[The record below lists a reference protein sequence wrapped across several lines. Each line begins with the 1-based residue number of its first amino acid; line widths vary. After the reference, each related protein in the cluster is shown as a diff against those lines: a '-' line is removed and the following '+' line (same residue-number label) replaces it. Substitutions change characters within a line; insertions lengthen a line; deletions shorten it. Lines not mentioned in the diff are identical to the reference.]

1 MKKLLLS
8 LFALATIC
16 INSPQANAISFDE
29 ALKQTKPFVMLIYA
43 NWADDVNTAK
53 QNFDSLSS
61 KYGAKY
67 NFVSLDIAS
76 PETKS
81 YNKRFQ
87 INPNLPYI
95 MLYRENGKISRY
107 LPKECT
113 LNQSCI
119 KQKMD
124 LFAN

>member
-1 MKKLLLS
+1 MKKILLS
-8 LFALATIC
+8 LIALATIC
-16 INSPQANAISFDE
+16 IASPKANAIGFDE
-29 ALKQTKPFVMLIYA
+29 AMKQTKPFAILIYA
-43 NWADDVNTAK
+43 SWADDVNAAK
-53 QNFDSLSS
+53 QSFESVQT

-76 PETKS
+76 ADAKS
-81 YNKRFQ
+81 YNKKFH
-87 INPNLPYI
+87 IYPNLPYI
-95 MLYRENGKISRY
+95 MLYRENGKISRC

-119 KQKMD
+119 TQKMD